1 MSAAAKMSRVRP
13 SSIATLVII
22 ALVTVTTLVLA
33 AFGVVNYRSQAKEHW
48 NDLRFHVKADA
59 EQVAAALALPLWNFD
74 RPQIDRVVKS
84 TLTEPALVGV
94 RLDEAAARN
103 RRTVW
108 VRDSDGV
115 VQQTNT
121 DFPTNELLLEVRTV
135 KASPDTVLGTVE
147 LYATPMYTRAQLRHE
162 LAVTIVRIVAV
173 DVVLS
178 LALYLVLYRWVINP
192 LKTVQQYAVAVSSGS
207 ATNRDMGSERFIGE
221 LEVLRRAIKESVG
234 ELELRYTEK
243 EKAELA
249 LRQQAAFD
257 ELITRVMTRFVSA
270 TAGEI
275 DGEVITG
282 LSEMAQFV
290 GVESAVVIQV
300 APDRGTWSVTHE
312 WCAPTVGS
320 RMGRFQNVPMGESPW
335 VEDRLVADEPVAIG
349 SRDEIPPQATEERAR
364 WDTAGVK
371 AILHVPLR
379 ARGGLM
385 NGALS
390 LVSFSRDIDWQQA
403 DVPRLRI
410 LSNAIANTLER
421 KKAEE
426 LVLQSR
432 EQLRALSGRLQ
443 SLREEERTRLSREI
457 HDHLGQLLTALK
469 FDLRSVERKV
479 AALQDGEARNVLN
492 NKLASAQKLADETL
506 VSVQKIASELRPGI
520 LDRVGL
526 AAAIESEVR
535 AFQSRTGVQCECK
548 IPTDT
553 PPIPQEHATAA
564 YRICQELLTNIA
576 RHAKATHVRVGLGYN
591 NGWLVL
597 EVRDDGVGIRS
608 SEIDNPESL
617 GILGVH
623 ERAAMLGGTTTFEGS
638 PGEGTTVIVTMPFQR
653 TAELAVNS

>member
-1 MSAAAKMSRVRP
+1 MSRVRP

-249 LRQQAAFD
+249 LRRQAAFD

>member
-1 MSAAAKMSRVRP
+1 MSRVRP